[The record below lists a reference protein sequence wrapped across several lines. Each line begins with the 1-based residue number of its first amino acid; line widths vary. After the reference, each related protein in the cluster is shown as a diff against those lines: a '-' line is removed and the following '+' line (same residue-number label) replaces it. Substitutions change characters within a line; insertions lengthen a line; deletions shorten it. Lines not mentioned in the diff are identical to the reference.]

1 MASQLRKTIL
11 KAKAENGQEEIK
23 VLCTFCGMK
32 IERPKLRVTIGKKL
46 HKKDDAGAKEIE
58 TAFISAE
65 ELFNNISRILI
76 KETELKVDLNEFR
89 SAANHQQNFWN
100 LIYYFNEYHLPFEFI
115 LPY

>member
-1 MASQLRKTIL
+1 
-11 KAKAENGQEEIK
+11 
-23 VLCTFCGMK
+23 MK

-65 ELFNNISRILI
+65 ELFDNISHFMIE
-76 KETELKVDLNEFR
+76 ETQLKVNLNDFR
-89 SAANHQQNFWN
+89 SAKEHSQNFWN